1 MRREREHTERGTGR
15 GRAHRADAELRRVY
29 LQSAGTRCAR
39 LTTTG
44 ISRVRLNRGST
55 QVYRSVQYLARFLA
69 WYYAKQGFSK
79 ELVAQMS
86 ALKSALGTT
95 RKGEELPN

>member
-1 MRREREHTERGTGR
+1 MRWPPP
-15 GRAHRADAELRRVY
+15 AL
-29 LQSAGTRCAR
+29 
-39 LTTTG
+39 
-44 ISRVRLNRGST
+44 